1 MSYLG
6 LTLITPTRLPNLAI
20 LQSVSENI
28 ADSAKRLRIC
38 AWT

>member
-28 ADSAKRLRIC
+28 EDSAKKPRTC
-38 AWT
+38 VWT